1 MLWCDPQIK
10 NKYMPLCL
18 SSIILLFMYENHC
31 RYLLRQELPLCPG
44 QEDSRSITRKIY
56 YGSYLHPVVYRKCH
70 HDIVWNFDL
79 FIHTR
84 REFKQDPSLG
94 KQSIWNDRLTGAQ
107 KSVKHDDHLSI
118 GGSQLATR
126 RVEMWCDHQRGGLNV
141 MLQSLCDMYD
151 MRNTMYTIFWA
162 VLQARV
168 LWKTNMQKALEWSS
182 VPL

>member
-1 MLWCDPQIK
+1 
-10 NKYMPLCL
+10 MPLCL
-18 SSIILLFMYENHC
+18 SSIILLFMYEHHC

-44 QEDSRSITRKIY
+44 QEDSRSTTRKMY
-56 YGSYLHPVVYRKCH
+56 YLHPVVYRECH
-70 HDIVWNFDL
+70 QDIVWNFDL
-79 FIHTR
+79 FIHRR

-107 KSVKHDDHLSI
+107 QSVKHDDHLSI

-141 MLQSLCDMYD
+141 MLQLLCDMYD
-151 MRNTMYTIFWA
+151 MTNTMYTLFWV
-162 VLQARV
+162 VLQARA
-168 LWKTNMQKALEWSS
+168 LWKTTMQKVLEWSS